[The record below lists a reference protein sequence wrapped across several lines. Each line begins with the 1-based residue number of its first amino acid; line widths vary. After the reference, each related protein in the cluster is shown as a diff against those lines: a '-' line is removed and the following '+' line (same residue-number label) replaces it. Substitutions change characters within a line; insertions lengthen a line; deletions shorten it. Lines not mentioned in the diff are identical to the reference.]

1 MTERSPRILMV
12 LAALALAAPAQAQ
25 STKDRLIRLQTQVEA
40 LQQQMTAMQQRF
52 DERMGVMRTLTEQST
67 DNITKMS
74 AAVTRLEKTLT
85 EQSTQQSERT
95 EQVSQQVQ
103 ALHDSLDELKAR
115 VGKVAEQ
122 LDAMEQARANIG
134 VAPATPPADA
144 PPPDVLYNN
153 ALRDYTAGR
162 LDLASQQFTD
172 YMRFYPTTELAG
184 NAQFYLADIDYR
196 QGNYQRAIEGYDF
209 VLDKYPG
216 GNKTRAAMLK
226 KGFALVELGQKDA
239 GVTALRELIKR
250 YPRSVEATSARDR
263 LRKLGVA
270 AR

>member
-1 MTERSPRILMV
+1 MTKRSPRFLIAL
-12 LAALALAAPAQAQ
+12 LALALATPALAQ

-67 DNITKMS
+67 DSVAKMS
-74 AAVTRLEKTLT
+74 AAVSRLEKTLT
-85 EQSTQQSERT
+85 EQTAQQSERT

-122 LDAMEQARANIG
+122 LAAMEQARASIG
-134 VAPATPPADA
+134 VEPATPPADA

-162 LDLASQQFTD
+162 LDLATQQFTD
-172 YMRFYPTTELAG
+172 YLRFYPTAELAG
-184 NAQFYLADIDYR
+184 NSQFYLADIDYR
-196 QGNYQRAIEGYDF
+196 QGNFQRAIEGYDV
-209 VLDKYPG
+209 VLEKYPE

-226 KGFALVELGQKDA
+226 KGYALIELGQKDA
-239 GVTALRELIKR
+239 GVAALRKLIQR
-250 YPRSVEATSARDR
+250 FPRSVEATSARDR